1 MIKNYLRKRRHVR
14 FIHSRI
20 YTLKY
25 ELLNM
30 SLKMTDTSNED
41 DILDIIDNM
50 RNKAV
55 LFKKYNRKMKWLQ
68 F

>member
-1 MIKNYLRKRRHVR
+1 MIKNYLRKRRHVG

-41 DILDIIDNM
+41 DILDIIDSM

>member
-30 SLKMTDTSNED
+30 SLKMTDTSSED
-41 DILDIIDNM
+41 DILDVINNM

-55 LFKKYNRKMKWLQ
+55 LFKKYKRKMKWLQ